1 MRYKCRAYSQTPDSV
16 YFQPAG
22 IIVPRGNGVKLKII
36 VILWE
41 SYPIWY
47 ARSKSGKLY
56 SYAILAPTHRH
67 IPNTGTLNATIPAVL
82 HKMITFLRI
91 GVQKRS
97 FGAPS
102 PTNWRLSMRLVHCH
116 HEFPRGR
123 GERRSPISP
132 HPSLMRRHIGNS

>member
-1 MRYKCRAYSQTPDSV
+1 MRHGGKITILCLDFQPLRVRYKCRAYSQTLDSV

-22 IIVPRGNGVKLKII
+22 IIVARGNGVKII

-47 ARSKSGKLY
+47 ARPKSGKLC

-97 FGAPS
+97 FGAP
-102 PTNWRLSMRLVHCH
+102 TNWRLSMRLVHTAL
-116 HEFPRGR
+116 
-123 GERRSPISP
+123 S
-132 HPSLMRRHIGNS
+132 HI